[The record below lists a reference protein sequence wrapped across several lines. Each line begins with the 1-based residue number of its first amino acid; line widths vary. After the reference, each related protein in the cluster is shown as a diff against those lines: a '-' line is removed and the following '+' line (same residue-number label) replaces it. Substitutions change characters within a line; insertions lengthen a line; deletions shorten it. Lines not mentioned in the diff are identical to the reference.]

1 MTTMNGLT
9 RRQALLGGA
18 ALGGTVAVA
27 QAHAQTG
34 KFTAPQALM
43 DAARKEGRMVLYT
56 SNFTEV
62 MLKTIATFNKNF
74 PFVRV
79 ELVRAPGG
87 QLFTRIRTEAAA
99 GKLTADT
106 VMHSDR
112 GLMLEIENVFADY
125 APPNADAYRPDCIV
139 SPKLWPAIAPCWSIA
154 YHTELVKNP
163 PKNWMDLT
171 KAEYGNGQIGQVVGP
186 SGGTTWTRAMFER
199 QVLGEDYW
207 AKQAATKP
215 RLYPSGAPLSD
226 ALVRG
231 EVAIAPLL
239 YNIIFEKKRD
249 GAPVEIFFP
258 PEGVPMTPYGCG
270 ITRTAANPNA
280 ARLFMDWCLSLEGQ
294 VHMIVDQGNVSAMK
308 TQPAALAGFDP
319 ARHKLWMP
327 DFKQFQE
334 LFKPW
339 LDEWNR
345 AYNYRQ

>member
-1 MTTMNGLT
+1 MLT
-9 RRQALLGGA
+9 RRHALAGA
-18 ALGGTVAVA
+18 AALAAARPAAA
-27 QAHAQTG
+27 QAR
-34 KFTAPQALM
+34 FTAPAALIE
-43 DAARKEGRMVLYT
+43 AARKEGRMVLYT

-62 MLKTIATFNKNF
+62 MLKTIATFNKSF

-99 GKLTADT
+99 NKLIADAIL
-106 VMHSDR
+106 HSDR
-112 GLMLEIENVFADY
+112 GLMLEIENIFADY
-125 APPNADAYRPDCIV
+125 TPANADAYRPDMVV
-139 SPKLWPAIAPCWSIA
+139 SPRLWPCITPCWSIA

-163 PKNWMDLT
+163 PKSWMDLT
-171 KAEYGNGQIGQVVGP
+171 KPEYGNGLIGQVIGP

-199 QVLGEDYW
+199 IVLGEDYW
-207 AKQAATKP
+207 ARQAATKP

-258 PEGVPMTPYGCG
+258 PEGVPVTPYGCG
-270 ITRTAANPNA
+270 IPKTAANPNA
-280 ARLFMDWCLSLEGQ
+280 ARLFMDWCLSEEGQ
-294 VHMIVDQGNVSAMK
+294 VHFIKDQGNVSAMK
-308 TQPAALAGFDP
+308 TQPAALPGFDP
-319 ARHKLWMP
+319 ATHKIWLP
-327 DFKQFQE
+327 EFKQFQD

-339 LDEWNR
+339 LEEWNK
-345 AYNYRQ
+345 AYGHRQ